1 MLDKLLTYIQDGIIF
16 LLIFTDEYSCN
27 KSMQTFMSA
36 IYYLHCTMLP
46 LAGPLIFV
54 LTMRQLF
61 IVQTLSSPQQKSETV
76 ESSLFNSNNVSYTYD
91 EALSGEITATRST
104 RQEVRRSLMD

>member
-1 MLDKLLTYIQDGIIF
+1 MLDKSLTYIQDGIIF
-16 LLIFTDEYSCN
+16 LLIFTDEYKC
-27 KSMQTFMSA
+27 KKPMQNFMST
-36 IYYLHCTMLP
+36 IYYLHCMMLP

-61 IVQTLSSPQQKSETV
+61 IVQTLSSPQQKSEA

-91 EALSGEITATRST
+91 EAQSGEIHATRTS
-104 RQEVRRSLMD
+104 RQEVRKSLME

>member
-1 MLDKLLTYIQDGIIF
+1 
-16 LLIFTDEYSCN
+16 
-27 KSMQTFMSA
+27 MQTFMSA

-61 IVQTLSSPQQKSETV
+61 IVQTLSSPKQKSEA

-91 EALSGEITATRST
+91 EAQSGEITAT
-104 RQEVRRSLMD
+104 